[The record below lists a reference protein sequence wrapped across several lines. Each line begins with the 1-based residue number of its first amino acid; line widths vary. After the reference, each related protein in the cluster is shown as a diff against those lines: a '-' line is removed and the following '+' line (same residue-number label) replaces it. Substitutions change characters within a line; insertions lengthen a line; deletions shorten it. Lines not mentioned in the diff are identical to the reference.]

1 MPSTSPAEAY
11 RLWQLWQQMRY
22 PTPLPAVSDIGVD
35 LVALDGKAGTALDRY
50 FGQARRRVLD
60 DDCRAALDECL
71 AELDL
76 ALASVQGD
84 PARYFQQLRRLAVVR
99 GTLDEA
105 LQRVDAMGGESAAST
120 ISA

>member
-11 RLWQLWQQMRY
+11 RLWQLWQQMHY

-35 LVALDGKAGTALDRY
+35 LVALDGKAGTTLDRY
-50 FGQARRRVLD
+50 FGHARRRVLD

-76 ALASVQGD
+76 ALASLQGD
-84 PARYFQQLRRLAVVR
+84 QARYFQRLRRLVR
-99 GTLDEA
+99 GILDEA
-105 LQRVDAMGGESAAST
+105 PGRVDAMGGEPAAPT